1 MRTHLE
7 ERDMNQCLLHPE
19 GEDNCLELQMNTSG
33 RENNSLLMI
42 FQMHPQQG
50 MDRGKW
56 KGNVED
62 GLNLLNGHILQ
73 DQRMG

>member
-1 MRTHLE
+1 
-7 ERDMNQCLLHPE
+7 MNLCHLHPE
-19 GEDNCLELQMNTSG
+19 GEDNCLDLQMNMSG
-33 RENNSLLMI
+33 RENSILLMK

-50 MDRGKW
+50 MDRGKL

-62 GLNLLNGHILQ
+62 GLNLPNGHILQ